1 MCRSGC
7 PTQDHDSWGAC
18 ARAANLRVAYCGIGG
33 GDATAQKKW
42 DAELNLY
49 RSARAQGIQ
58 PDGTTTKKVVKAL
71 EMSNSTGAAY
81 GRDFNVA
88 TPMAD

>member
-7 PTQDHDSWGAC
+7 PTQDHASWGEC

-33 GDATAQKKW
+33 GDATAQKRW
-42 DAELNLY
+42 DEDLALY

-58 PDGTTTKKVVKAL
+58 PDGTTRPKVEAAIKA
-71 EMSNSTGAAY
+71 SDRAGAAY
-81 GRDFNVA
+81 GRDFSA
-88 TPMAD
+88 AAPMGG